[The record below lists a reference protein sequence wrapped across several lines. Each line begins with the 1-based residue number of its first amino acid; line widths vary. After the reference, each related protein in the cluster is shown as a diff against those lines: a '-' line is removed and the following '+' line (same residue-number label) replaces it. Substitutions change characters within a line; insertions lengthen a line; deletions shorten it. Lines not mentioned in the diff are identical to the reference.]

1 MVVYQKVLTTGC
13 TIFTNRCGSLGMFL
27 VSLLH
32 ERKCLRNDL
41 LKINCYLNVL
51 FIIWF
56 LYVLISILFVL
67 WHIRR
72 NDLGRNLFICRSAT
86 DIHAVVMGYSLCLI
100 LRLFFYNSL
109 STYML
114 YGYHSNESVFW
125 WSAIKNCFQ
134 TLLRFSTGIN
144 WLSYSFHAE
153 CSLHQPTTLLILLV
167 RI

>member
-1 MVVYQKVLTTGC
+1 MLLCMCSILIPGLASLSQDWLLGKKSSSIDPEMPKKAIISVFKSYLVH
-13 TIFTNRCGSLGMFL
+13 FGSFKRRMFL

-56 LYVLISILFVL
+56 LYVLISITFVL

-100 LRLFFYNSL
+100 LGLFFYNSL

-114 YGYHSNESVFW
+114 YGYHSNESVF
-125 WSAIKNCFQ
+125 
-134 TLLRFSTGIN
+134 
-144 WLSYSFHAE
+144 
-153 CSLHQPTTLLILLV
+153 
-167 RI
+167 